1 MLLGVWGFEVYFEL
15 LLCDALGVGV
25 RILGFRVGLPAYGLE
40 VSGLGFG
47 FRFGVYWSK
56 DKRLRVKRGLGL
68 KAL

>member
-1 MLLGVWGFEVYFEL
+1 M
-15 LLCDALGVGV
+15 CDALGVGV